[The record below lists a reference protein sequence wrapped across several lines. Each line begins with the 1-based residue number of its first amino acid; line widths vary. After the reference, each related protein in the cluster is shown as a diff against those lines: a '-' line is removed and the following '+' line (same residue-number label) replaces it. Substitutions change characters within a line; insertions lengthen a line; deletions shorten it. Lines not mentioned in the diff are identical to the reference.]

1 MGIAVGLTVTT
12 LLVTMMLYHTAF
24 VTGFAV
30 TVDVQ
35 EESCFYEQV
44 SSGTKLG
51 IIFQV
56 AEGGFLD
63 IDLTVSRRTLGVA
76 CRL

>member
-1 MGIAVGLTVTT
+1 MMNRSVFFPLLLLLSILTITPI
-12 LLVTMMLYHTAF
+12 H
-24 VTGFAV
+24 GFAV
-30 TVDVQ
+30 TVDVH

-44 SSGTKLG
+44 TSGTKLG

-63 IDLTVSRRTLGVA
+63 IDLTVRIDA
-76 CRL
+76 C